1 MDVIGLWLAENTTAD
16 LARRLAAQGVAAR
29 QVASPADLAGDL
41 DGLVAAAG
49 MLESHAQAVRKFR
62 EARAPLPVPVVA
74 VLERDADEAA
84 VTRALDFADEIVRQ
98 PVCAVEL
105 AARLRLLS
113 RLRQGLVAARRQEAL
128 RHAGKARARARATK
142 TGFASDGKVADTG
155 LAPGQDA
162 ALMESLGRLTVGI
175 AQEIASPVQYVG
187 GNLEFLAN
195 TFARMIESL
204 DGLSVAALR
213 LGQDEGGL
221 AAALAEL
228 LDDEELRFL
237 LEETP
242 AAIRESREG
251 LDRVAALLQSLGNFA
266 RQDTATPRTVDV
278 VAVLEDVLTL
288 SRGVWKYE
296 ADVATDIEPDLP
308 AVVMPPVDLGRAL
321 LVLLVRAARAI
332 REKLAG
338 KGGKGRIDVLI
349 RRAGEAVE
357 VVVRDDGARFPID
370 RSLTLVRAMMG
381 RRRAGFEALAGVD
394 GGITVVLT
402 LPRAHGPAALGA

>member
-16 LARRLAAQGVAAR
+16 LARRLVAQGVAAR
-29 QVASPADLAGDL
+29 EIAGPADLAGDL
-41 DGLVAAAG
+41 DGLVALAG
-49 MLESHAQAVRKFR
+49 MLESHAQAVRAFR

-74 VLERDADEAA
+74 VLGGDADDAA
-84 VTRALDFADEIVRQ
+84 VTRALGVADEIVRQ
-98 PVCAVEL
+98 PVCAAEL

-128 RHAGKARARARATK
+128 RHDAKARARVTK
-142 TGFASDGKVADTG
+142 TGFASNGKVADTG
-155 LAPGQDA
+155 LAAGQDA

-195 TFARMIESL
+195 TFARMVESL

-278 VAVLEDVLTL
+278 AAVLEDVLTL

-308 AVVMPPVDLGRAL
+308 AVVMPPADLGRAL

-338 KGGKGRIDVLI
+338 KGGKGRIDVMI

-370 RSLTLVRAMMG
+370 RSLALVRAMMA
-381 RRRAGFEALAGVD
+381 RRRAGFEALVGAD

>member
-1 MDVIGLWLAENTTAD
+1 MDVIGLWFAGDTTAD

-29 QVASPADLAGDL
+29 QVAGPADLAGDL
-41 DGLVAAAG
+41 DGLVAASC
-49 MLESHAQAVRKFR
+49 MLEAHAQAVRAFR
-62 EARAPLPVPVVA
+62 EGRAPLPVPVVA
-74 VLERDADEAA
+74 VLERDAGDAA
-84 VTRALDFADEIVRQ
+84 VTRALGVADEVIRQ
-98 PVCAVEL
+98 PVCAIEL

-113 RLRQGLVAARRQEAL
+113 RLGQALVAARRHEAL
-128 RHAGKARARARATK
+128 RQDAKTRGHAPK
-142 TGFASDGKVADTG
+142 TGFAADGKVAGTG
-155 LAPGQDA
+155 LGASQDA

-195 TFARMIESL
+195 TFARMVESL

-213 LGQDEGGL
+213 LGQDEAGL

-266 RQDTATPRTVDV
+266 RQDTMTPRTVDV
-278 VAVLEDVLTL
+278 AAVLEDVLTL

-308 AVVMPPVDLGRAL
+308 AVVFPPADLGRAL

-332 REKLAG
+332 RERLAG

-357 VVVRDDGARFPID
+357 VVVRDDGARSPID
-370 RSLTLVRAMMG
+370 RSLALVRAMMG
-381 RRRAGFEALAGVD
+381 RRRAGFEVLAGTD
-394 GGITVVLT
+394 GDVTVVLT
-402 LPRAHGPAALGA
+402 LPRDHGPAALGA

>member
-1 MDVIGLWLAENTTAD
+1 MDVIGLWFAGDTTAD

-29 QVASPADLAGDL
+29 RVAGPADLAGDL

-49 MLESHAQAVRKFR
+49 MLKAHAQAVRVFR
-62 EARAPLPVPVVA
+62 EGRAPLPVPVVA
-74 VLERDADEAA
+74 VLERDADDAA
-84 VTRALDFADEIVRQ
+84 VTRALGVADEIIRQ
-98 PVCAVEL
+98 PVCAIEL
-105 AARLRLLS
+105 AARLRLLF
-113 RLRQGLVAARRQEAL
+113 RLGQALVAARRQEAL
-128 RHAGKARARARATK
+128 RHDAKARVRTAK
-142 TGFASDGKVADTG
+142 TGFAADGEVAGTG
-155 LAPGQDA
+155 LAAGQDA

-187 GNLEFLAN
+187 GNLEFMAN
-195 TFARMIESL
+195 TFARMVESL

-213 LGQDEGGL
+213 LGQDEAGL

-266 RQDTATPRTVDV
+266 RQDTVTPRTVDV
-278 VAVLEDVLTL
+278 AAVLEDVLTL

-308 AVVMPPVDLGRAL
+308 AVVFPSADLGRAL

-332 REKLAG
+332 REKLGG
-338 KGGKGRIDVLI
+338 KGGKGRIDVLM

-357 VVVRDDGARFPID
+357 VVVRDDGARCPVD
-370 RSLTLVRAMMG
+370 RSLALVRAMLG
-381 RRRAGFEALAGVD
+381 RRRAGFEVLAGTD
-394 GGITVVLT
+394 GGVTVVLT
-402 LPRAHGPAALGA
+402 LPRDHGPAALGS